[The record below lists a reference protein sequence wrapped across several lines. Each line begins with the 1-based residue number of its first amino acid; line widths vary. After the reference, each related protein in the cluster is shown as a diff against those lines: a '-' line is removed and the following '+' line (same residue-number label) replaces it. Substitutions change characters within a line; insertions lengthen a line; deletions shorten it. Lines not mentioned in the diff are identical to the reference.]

1 MNDEMADMGW
11 QGIYKIAGMAA
22 LIMVLAALVDVLST
36 LLPGGYI
43 SIVSIT
49 DWFALFQRNWLHG
62 LRDLGLLDIIVTTL
76 NIPIFFALY
85 GVHRRVNG
93 PFAAF
98 AAILSFVGTAI
109 FISNNVAFPMLV
121 LSGKYATASTEIQ
134 KSMIEAAGQALLA
147 RGEHST
153 AGTFMGY
160 LFTNVA
166 AITMSVVI
174 LQSKIFS
181 KLTAWVGILGF
192 SFLLTFNIF
201 AAFVPQIYD
210 TVLIFAG
217 VGGLL
222 FMATYAL
229 IARKLFQLARDTLD
243 KVSK

>member
-1 MNDEMADMGW
+1 MGSSAQVMNDEMADISW
-11 QGIYKIAGMAA
+11 QGIYKVGGIAA
-22 LIMVLAALVDVLST
+22 LIVVLAALIDVFST
-36 LLPGGYI
+36 LLPGGYL
-43 SIVSIT
+43 SIDTTT
-49 DWFALFQRNWLHG
+49 DWFVLFQHNWLHG
-62 LRDLGLLDIIVTTL
+62 LRDLGLLDILVTTL

-98 AAILSFVGTAI
+98 AAILSFVGTAV

-147 RGEHST
+147 RGEHSS

-166 AITMSVVI
+166 AITMSVVM
-174 LQSKIFS
+174 LRSKIFS
-181 KLTAWVGILGF
+181 KLTAWAGILGF
-192 SFLLTFNIF
+192 STLLTFNFF
-201 AAFVPQIYD
+201 AAFTPQIYD

-222 FMATYAL
+222 FMVAYAL
-229 IARKLFQLARDTLD
+229 IAKRLFQLA
-243 KVSK
+243 